1 MAENSPDKVLI
12 IGPSWVGDMVMSQ
25 ALYRALKEIN
35 PLTKISV
42 LSRSALRPL
51 LERMPEVDE
60 ILKSDFGHGELR
72 LSERKRFGIDLRDGN
87 FNRAFIL
94 PLSFK
99 SALIPWHAKI
109 PNRIGWRG
117 EWRNI
122 LLTDCRK
129 LDKKA
134 YPLMVQRFI
143 GLAYPERT
151 EPPSDLFYPKL
162 LPKAPNQE
170 LKFLIS
176 SLSGKQ
182 GVLAICPGAEFG
194 KSKQWPAKYFAEVVI
209 RVLREGWAVWI
220 FGSSNDRSVADLI
233 MGNIEEDLRDRCI
246 DLVGKTDLSEAIDLL
261 SMATVV
267 ISNDSGLMHVAAALG
282 KNVIG
287 LYGSTSPDFTPPLS
301 NSKKLISTDI
311 ECRPCFKRECPF
323 GHLRCLTE
331 IKPERVLDAITSFGQ
346 DVK

>member
-1 MAENSPDKVLI
+1 MAENSREKVLI
-12 IGPSWVGDMVMSQ
+12 VGPAWVGDMVMSQ

-35 PLTKISV
+35 PETHISV
-42 LSRSALRPL
+42 LAQGGLKPL

-60 ILKSDFGHGELR
+60 ILKFSLGHGELK
-72 LSERKRFGIDLRDGN
+72 LSERKRIGETLRKEN
-87 FNRAFIL
+87 FSKAFIL

-143 GLAYPERT
+143 GLAYPEST
-151 EPPSDLFYPKL
+151 QPPDDLFFPKL
-162 LPKAPNQE
+162 LPKEPNE
-170 LKFLIS
+170 EFKYSRTNLS
-176 SLSGKQ
+176 SKKN
-182 GVLAICPGAEFG
+182 VLAICPGAEFG
-194 KSKQWPAKYFAEVVI
+194 KSKQWPAEYFAEVAT
-209 RVLREGWAVWI
+209 RVLRKGWGVWI

-233 MGNIEEDLRDRCI
+233 LGNIESDFRGSFI

-261 SMATVV
+261 SLVSVV
-267 ISNDSGLMHVAAALG
+267 LSNDSGLMHIAAALG

-301 NSKKLISTDI
+301 DSKQLISTDI
-311 ECRPCFKRECPF
+311 ECRPCFERECRF

-331 IKPERVLDAITSFGQ
+331 IKPERILDAITSFGQ
-346 DVK
+346 DVN

>member
-1 MAENSPDKVLI
+1 MTENSLDKVLI
-12 IGPSWVGDMVMSQ
+12 VGPSWVGDMVMSQ
-25 ALYRALKEIN
+25 ALYKALKETN
-35 PLTKISV
+35 PLTSISV
-42 LSRSALRPL
+42 LARSTLKPL

-60 ILKSDFGHGELR
+60 ILNSDFAHGELR
-72 LSERKRFGIDLRDGN
+72 LSERKQFGMNLQDGN

-143 GLAYPERT
+143 GLAYPEST
-151 EPPSDLFYPKL
+151 QPPDDLFFPKL
-162 LPKAPNQE
+162 LPKEPNE
-170 LKFLIS
+170 EFKYS
-176 SLSGKQ
+176 RTNLSRKKN
-182 GVLAICPGAEFG
+182 VLAICPGAEFG
-194 KSKQWPAKYFAEVVI
+194 KSKQWPAAYFAEI
-209 RVLREGWAVWI
+209 ATRVLKKGWGVWI

-233 MGNIEEDLRDRCI
+233 LGNIGEEFRDSYI

-261 SMATVV
+261 SLVSVV
-267 ISNDSGLMHVAAALG
+267 LSNDSGLMHVAAALG

-311 ECRPCFKRECPF
+311 ECRPCFERECRF

-346 DVK
+346 DVN

>member
-1 MAENSPDKVLI
+1 MAENSLDKVLI
-12 IGPSWVGDMVMSQ
+12 VGPSWVGDMVMSQ
-25 ALYRALKEIN
+25 ALYRALKQTN
-35 PLTKISV
+35 PHTKICV
-42 LSRSALRPL
+42 LARSALRPL
-51 LERMPEVDE
+51 LERMPEVDD
-60 ILKSDFGHGELR
+60 ILNSDFGHGELR
-72 LSERKRFGIDLRDGN
+72 LSERKQFGINLQDGN

-143 GLAYPERT
+143 GLAYPEST
-151 EPPSDLFYPKL
+151 QPPDDLFFPKL
-162 LPKAPNQE
+162 LPKEPNE
-170 LKFLIS
+170 DFKYSRTNLS
-176 SLSGKQ
+176 SKKN
-182 GVLAICPGAEFG
+182 VLAICPGAEFG
-194 KSKQWPAKYFAEVVI
+194 KSKQWPAAYFAEVAT
-209 RVLREGWAVWI
+209 RVLRKGWGVWI

-233 MGNIEEDLRDRCI
+233 LGNIEEDFRDSYI

-261 SMATVV
+261 SLVSVV
-267 ISNDSGLMHVAAALG
+267 LSNDSGLMHVAAALG

-311 ECRPCFKRECPF
+311 ECRPCFERECRF

-346 DVK
+346 DVN

>member
-1 MAENSPDKVLI
+1 MAENSQDKVLI
-12 IGPSWVGDMVMSQ
+12 VGPSWVGDMVMSQ
-25 ALYRALKEIN
+25 ALYRALKQTN
-35 PLTKISV
+35 PHTKICV
-42 LSRSALRPL
+42 LARSALTPL
-51 LERMPEVDE
+51 LERMPEVDD
-60 ILKSDFGHGELR
+60 ILNSDFGHGELR
-72 LSERKRFGIDLRDGN
+72 LSERKQFGINLQDGN

-129 LDKKA
+129 LNKKA

-143 GLAYPERT
+143 GLAYPESAQ
-151 EPPSDLFYPKL
+151 PPDNLFYPKL
-162 LPKAPNQE
+162 LPKQPNQD
-170 LKFLIS
+170 LKLS
-176 SLSGKQ
+176 RTNLSTKQSL
-182 GVLAICPGAEFG
+182 LAICPGAEFG
-194 KSKQWPAKYFAEVVI
+194 KSKQWPAEYFAEVVN
-209 RVLREGWAVWI
+209 RVLKKGWRVWI

-233 MGNIEEDLRDRCI
+233 LGKIERDLRDSCT

-261 SMATVV
+261 SLVSVV
-267 ISNDSGLMHVAAALG
+267 LSNDSGLMHVAAALG

-301 NSKKLISTDI
+301 DNKQLISTDI
-311 ECRPCFKRECPF
+311 ECRPCFERECRF

-331 IKPERVLDAITSFGQ
+331 IKPERILDAITSFGQ
-346 DVK
+346 DVN

>member
-1 MAENSPDKVLI
+1 MAENSLDKVLI
-12 IGPSWVGDMVMSQ
+12 VGPSWVGDMVMSQ
-25 ALYRALKEIN
+25 ALYRALKQTN
-35 PLTKISV
+35 PHTKICV
-42 LSRSALRPL
+42 LARSALRPL
-51 LERMPEVDE
+51 LERMPEVDD
-60 ILKSDFGHGELR
+60 ILNSDFGHGELR
-72 LSERKRFGIDLRDGN
+72 LSERKQFGINLQDGN

-129 LDKKA
+129 LNKKA

-143 GLAYPERT
+143 GLAYPESAQ
-151 EPPSDLFYPKL
+151 PPDNLFYPKL
-162 LPKAPNQE
+162 LPKQPNQD
-170 LKFLIS
+170 LKLSRTNLS
-176 SLSGKQ
+176 SKQ
-182 GVLAICPGAEFG
+182 SLLAICPGAEFG
-194 KSKQWPAKYFAEVVI
+194 KSKQWPAEYFAEVVN
-209 RVLREGWAVWI
+209 RVLRKGWRVWI

-233 MGNIEEDLRDRCI
+233 LGKIERDLRDSCI

-261 SMATVV
+261 SLVSVV
-267 ISNDSGLMHVAAALG
+267 LSNDSGLMHVAAALG

-301 NSKKLISTDI
+301 NSKKLIFTDI
-311 ECRPCFKRECPF
+311 ECRPCFERECRF

-346 DVK
+346 DVN